1 MSGRAFA
8 AFELQIPPPAAQWIA
23 IPTKS
28 VCAFARA
35 AVPDAASCE
44 FLPSFHSGV
53 PSPNTFV
60 MSPVGSVAKAL
71 DEPVLKMIEL
81 LFSSSTFATPTPP
94 TSQPARVYGT
104 HGAGAFRTAPL
115 PPSEG
120 GSLLTML

>member
-8 AFELQIPPPAAQWIA
+8 VFELQIPPPAAQWIA

-44 FLPSFHSGV
+44 SLPSFHSGV

-60 MSPVGSVAKAL
+60 MSPVGSVGKTL

-81 LFSSSTFATPTPP
+81 LFSSTVFATPTLP
-94 TSQPARVYGT
+94 TSQPAFAYGT
-104 HGAGAFRTAPL
+104 HGAGALRLAPV
-115 PPSEG
+115 PPSAG
-120 GSLLTML
+120 GSLFTML

>member
-1 MSGRAFA
+1 VSGRALA
-8 AFELQIPPPAAQWIA
+8 AFWLQIPPPAAQWIA

-35 AVPDAASCE
+35 AVPEGASCE
-44 FLPSFHSGV
+44 PLPSFHSVV

-60 MSPVGSVAKAL
+60 MSPVGSVAKTL

-81 LFSSSTFATPTPP
+81 LFSSTVFATPTLP
-94 TSQPARVYGT
+94 TSQPAFAYGT
-104 HGAGAFRTAPL
+104 QGAGALRTAPV
-115 PPSEG
+115 PPRAG